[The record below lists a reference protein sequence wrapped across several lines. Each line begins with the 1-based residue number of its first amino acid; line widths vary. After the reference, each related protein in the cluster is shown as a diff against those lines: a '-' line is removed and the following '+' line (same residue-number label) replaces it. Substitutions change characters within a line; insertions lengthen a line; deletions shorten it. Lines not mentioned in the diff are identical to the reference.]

1 MPDNMSR
8 ADTVLDADQTLAAVA
23 VNVDLVPS
31 AERFRMP
38 LEEAVKELKDLS
50 IRQQT
55 LIADK
60 QKVTQDLQ
68 AAERRVKDLLIHLR
82 AAVRSDIGPRSEKLV
97 ELNMAPLR
105 QRSRKA
111 KPAEP
116 VEEKRTTWPEPQV
129 LEQVARAVWFFDN

>member
-1 MPDNMSR
+1 MPDNTSR

-23 VNVDLVPS
+23 INVDLLPS
-31 AERFRMP
+31 AEKYQLP
-38 LEEAVKELKDLS
+38 LEEAVKELKVLS

-60 QKVTQDLQ
+60 QKVTQDLR

-97 ELNMAPLR
+97 EFKVAPLR
-105 QRSRKA
+105 PRSRKA

-116 VEEKRTTWPEPQV
+116 VATK
-129 LEQVARAVWFFDN
+129 LAA

>member
-23 VNVDLVPS
+23 VNIDLLPS
-31 AERFRMP
+31 TERYRLP

-60 QKVTQDLQ
+60 QKVTQDLK

-97 ELNMAPLR
+97 EFNVAPLR
-105 QRSRKA
+105 PRTRKTKSA
-111 KPAEP
+111 P
-116 VEEKRTTWPEPQV
+116 
-129 LEQVARAVWFFDN
+129 